1 VRRGEGAYFHRI
13 IRIVDEVISTTLRGM
28 SANFHFT
35 RPPPSLQ
42 QHHQPTY
49 TTPSPLL
56 PPTKSAPSDA
66 VAHLVGATPAKS
78 PQTKGLGFNP
88 HHDQKDR
95 KKLKGRAKKK
105 RQKKRVKKK
114 KKSGKAVL
122 KARQKNN
129 HK

>member
-1 VRRGEGAYFHRI
+1 MF
-13 IRIVDEVISTTLRGM
+13 
-28 SANFHFT
+28 ANFHFT
-35 RPPPSLQ
+35 YPSPSLQ
-42 QHHQPTY
+42 QHQQSTY

-56 PPTKSAPSDA
+56 PPTKLAPSDA

-88 HHDQKDR
+88 HQDQKDR
-95 KKLKGRAKKK
+95 KKSKGRAKKK
-105 RQKKRVKKK
+105 RQKKRVKK

>member
-1 VRRGEGAYFHRI
+1 
-13 IRIVDEVISTTLRGM
+13 
-28 SANFHFT
+28 
-35 RPPPSLQ
+35 
-42 QHHQPTY
+42 
-49 TTPSPLL
+49 
-56 PPTKSAPSDA
+56 

-114 KKSGKAVL
+114 AESRPKSKTE
-122 KARQKNN
+122 K
-129 HK
+129 